1 MENNQENPPS
11 ENISTHYPHNCPVC
25 YENKNMV
32 ELPCS
37 HGFCVCCLVK
47 LDKCAICR
55 FSLCRKYIYEI
66 QKKAAYSFFQRKR
79 RRITTSA
86 TNMILLR
93 RFDGFL
99 YIEENIII

>member
-1 MENNQENPPS
+1 MYMENPPN
-11 ENISTHYPHNCPVC
+11 ENISIHSSFNCPVC

-32 ELPCS
+32 QLPCS

-55 FSLCRKYIYEI
+55 FSLYREYIYEI
-66 QKKAAYSFFQRKR
+66 HKKVAYSFLQRKK
-79 RRITTSA
+79 RRITTSS
-86 TNMILLR
+86 TNMRLLR